1 MLPVDFQE
9 RNALYGKP
17 EGWTDEQC
25 MTLPVWRGID
35 ADGTP
40 FCISVWQPS
49 KEDLDALIAGRGLVL
64 KLVCPVQIPI
74 AMWTLDE
81 NGEVN

>member
-1 MLPVDFQE
+1 MLPIDFKE
-9 RNALYGKP
+9 RNVLYGKP

-25 MTLPVWRGID
+25 MTLPVWKDVDEEGN
-35 ADGTP
+35 P

-64 KLVCPVQIPI
+64 KLFFSVQIPV